1 MLITMIPLG
10 SSSSNEL
17 CSLSWWSVRWTYIYL
32 PMALHCNRC
41 WQVFQKKYW
50 TQDCEKKTCSILVV
64 SCVFCN
70 KEVSSS
76 MVETYCTSHPDN
88 SLTSFGDQKLH
99 IINSILGKCETE
111 TWLAWSPRHP
121 NPSSNSWM
129 DQERPQKKETNCGW
143 TILHIFCVWA
153 KFHSLLK
160 KQWSFKNI
168 RGLFAI
174 FR

>member
-1 MLITMIPLG
+1 MQRLDVTRGGEKWSSGTRTLVEMLITMIPLG

-129 DQERPQKKETNCGW
+129 DQERPQKKRNK
-143 TILHIFCVWA
+143 LRVNHPP
-153 KFHSLLK
+153 HLLCM
-160 KQWSFKNI
+160 
-168 RGLFAI
+168 G
-174 FR
+174 